1 MKRLLIPASL
11 SVLALGCSANAASLK
26 PALLDKPEAEAIR
39 TALSAL
45 LGHGNSQI
53 ADSVFTKNSAMVL
66 EHPQIKDDKGN
77 PVMGKQLDMPFR
89 FRLMFDGQTCYL
101 TQLDTDKQV
110 PLPGIGCHYE

>member
-11 SVLALGCSANAASLK
+11 SVLALGCSANATGLK
-26 PALLDKPEAEAIR
+26 PALLDQPETEAIR
-39 TALSAL
+39 TALATL
-45 LGHGNSQI
+45 LGHGNAQI
-53 ADSVFTKNSAMVL
+53 AESAFTQNSGLVL
-66 EHPQIKDDKGN
+66 EHPSVKDEKGN

-89 FRLMFDGQTCYL
+89 FRLMYDGQTCYL